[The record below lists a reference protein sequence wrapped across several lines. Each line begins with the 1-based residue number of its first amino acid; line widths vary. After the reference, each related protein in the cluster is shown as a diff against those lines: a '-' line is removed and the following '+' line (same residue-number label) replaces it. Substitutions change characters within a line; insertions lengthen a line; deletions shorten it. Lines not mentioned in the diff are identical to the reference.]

1 MPWRQR
7 PRKDVYHC
15 EKLRGVVVRHRSA
28 DVRMGKPALGN
39 AGAARGEKIAA
50 LQGTRGSETSKYPEE
65 KR

>member
-1 MPWRQR
+1 M
-7 PRKDVYHC
+7 YHC